1 MDAMDIRWV
10 MVPAV
15 GTLPAY
21 SIRDADYEKEKELAP
36 LAQSTE
42 QAVSTGWVGGW
53 SPSWRTKG
61 RGCALAEG
69 DILGTFSG
77 WQAGGN

>member
-21 SIRDADYEKEKELAP
+21 SIRDADYEKEKMTSPRGLTDRAAP
-36 LAQSTE
+36 L
-42 QAVSTGWVGGW
+42 
-53 SPSWRTKG
+53 
-61 RGCALAEG
+61 
-69 DILGTFSG
+69 
-77 WQAGGN
+77 